1 MYAGQ
6 NLESNQSGRS
16 ALYIEETDIFVL
28 SKMYSEDKI
37 SEIPEGRNHRQRQG
51 GDGIGVTSKVWF
63 PRHGQL

>member
-28 SKMYSEDKI
+28 SKMYSEDKF
-37 SEIPEGRNHRQRQG
+37 QKFQKG
-51 GDGIGVTSKVWF
+51 GTIDSVRVVMA
-63 PRHGQL
+63 